1 MVEELFPLDLS
12 TLRGARKELYLCQ
25 LHPRFILTEDAE
37 LSRQM
42 RQAFWNRSQAGSV
55 GFAFNQ

>member
-1 MVEELFPLDLS
+1 MEEPFPLDLS
-12 TLRGARKELYLCQ
+12 TLWGARKELNLCQ
-25 LHPRFILTEDAE
+25 LQPRRTLTEDAV

-42 RQAFWNRSQAGSV
+42 RQPFWNRSQAGLL